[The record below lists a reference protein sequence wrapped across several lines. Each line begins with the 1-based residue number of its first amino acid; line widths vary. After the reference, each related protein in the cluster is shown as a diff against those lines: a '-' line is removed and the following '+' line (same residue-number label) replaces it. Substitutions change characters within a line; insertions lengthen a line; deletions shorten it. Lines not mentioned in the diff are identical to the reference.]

1 MILYKNGV
9 DIEALWKE
17 ILSCFLNHSC
27 DEHRTTE
34 TDKDYNKCVHP
45 CSVTSIVC
53 FFATLWT
60 IYSTPVSAV
69 HGIL

>member
-34 TDKDYNKCVHP
+34 TDKD
-45 CSVTSIVC
+45 
-53 FFATLWT
+53 
-60 IYSTPVSAV
+60 
-69 HGIL
+69 